1 MVFVMYCSGHMT
13 YCNDHMIVMWLT
25 DLVHPGCY
33 WSSPSQLL
41 QPKLVNTD
49 DCMKRREREEG
60 TKRNREEGEGERWD
74 KGRRIRGRRYEGRKG
89 VREWRQKRRERWGVE
104 GGGTDTVVHCIK
116 WPVHC
121 SKLQPVHWFYYMRMV
136 QWQTAHPRW
145 LIRDSALGTTPTLE
159 CWLWPN
165 PRAYR
170 NTMRK
175 EMEELTQINWECN
188 LVWTFQH

>member
-1 MVFVMYCSGHMT
+1 MT
-13 YCNDHMIVMWLT
+13 VWKEERGRKEQRGT
-25 DLVHPGCY
+25 ERKG
-33 WSSPSQLL
+33 
-41 QPKLVNTD
+41 
-49 DCMKRREREEG
+49 RERGG
-60 TKRNREEGEGERWD
+60 TEEGELED
-74 KGRRIRGRRYEGRKG
+74 ERYEGRKG
-89 VREWRQKRRERWGVE
+89 VREWRQKGERERWGVE
-104 GGGTDTVVHCIK
+104 GGGTDTVVHCTK

>member
-1 MVFVMYCSGHMT
+1 
-13 YCNDHMIVMWLT
+13 MWLT

-49 DCMKRREREEG
+49 DCIKEERKEKGRKEQRGTERKGRERGG
-60 TKRNREEGEGERWD
+60 TEEGELEEG
-74 KGRRIRGRRYEGRKG
+74 RYEGRKG
-89 VREWRQKRRERWGVE
+89 ERESWGVE
-104 GGGTDTVVHCIK
+104 GGGTDTVVHCTK

-121 SKLQPVHWFYYMRMV
+121 SKTPTCALLNFL
-136 QWQTAHPRW
+136 QTAHPRW

-175 EMEELTQINWECN
+175 EMEENSHSHRAIWSENSNTKILFLSFKTQK
-188 LVWTFQH
+188 